1 MSKVLH
7 LGAVEQL
14 KEICEKEKVVLV
26 DFFATWCGPCKR
38 LGPVLDELSEEADFS
53 IVKIDVDQFP
63 ELAGEYGVRSIP
75 TLFVVKDGEKVA
87 TDLGFK
93 TKEELISLV
102 KNNI

>member
-14 KEICEKEKVVLV
+14 KEIYSKEKVVLV

-38 LGPVLDELSEEADFS
+38 LGPVLDELSEEADFP

-63 ELAGEYGVRSIP
+63 DLAGEYGVRSIP

-87 TDLGFK
+87 TELGFK
-93 TKEELISLV
+93 TKEELNTLV
-102 KNNI
+102 KNNM